1 MQFERP
7 LLRAKM
13 LKRYKRFFADVELNG
28 EVVTAHC
35 PNTGSL
41 KSCWETG
48 KGALISESSNPDRK
62 LKFTLELTEAPTGA
76 WVGVNTGWP
85 NKLVKEAFEKS
96 VISDWKKYSE
106 IQMEVKISKETRLDG
121 CLKKA
126 DGKLCYFEVKNV
138 TLHENQVALFPDAET
153 TRGQKHL
160 QELMQLKTKG
170 HEAEIIFVIQ
180 REDCQAFAPAVD
192 FDPVYSLLLK
202 EAFEMGVVIRP
213 LVVSVSPHGLEI
225 TGRTLPLQW

>member
-28 EVVTAHC
+28 QVVTAHC

-41 KSCWETG
+41 KSCWEAG
-48 KGALISESSNPDRK
+48 RAALISESTNPDRK

-85 NKLVKEAFEKS
+85 NKLVKEAFETG
-96 VISDWKKYSE
+96 VVSDWKAYSS

-121 CLKKA
+121 CFKKS
-126 DGKLCYFEVKNV
+126 DGSLCYFEVKNT
-138 TLHENQVALFPDAET
+138 TLAENGLALFPDAET

-160 QELMQLKTKG
+160 QELMKLKSEG
-170 HEAEIIFVIQ
+170 HGAEILFVVQ
-180 REDCQAFAPAVD
+180 RGDCKAFSPAAEI
-192 FDPVYSLLLK
+192 DPVYALLLK
-202 EAFEMGVVIRP
+202 EAFDMGVAVRA
-213 LVVSVSPHGLEI
+213 LVVNMSESQLKI
-225 TGRTLPLQW
+225 TGETLPLQW